1 LPRKIFGLKGKE
13 VRVLWVKVRNKELHD
28 LCYSPAIIRPIIS
41 RSMKLAKYVARVGE
55 KKTERDH
62 IDDPDIN
69 GSILLYHI
77 LKLDGKIWT
86 EIIWLRAGKLGG
98 IL

>member
-1 LPRKIFGLKGKE
+1 MPRKIFGLKGEE
-13 VRVLWVKVRNKELHD
+13 VTVGWIKVCNEELPD
-28 LCYSPAIIRPIIS
+28 LYSSPAVIRAIVS
-41 RSMKLAKYVARVGE
+41 RSTRVAKYVARVGV

-69 GSILLYHI
+69 GSIPLYHI

-86 EIIWLRAGKLGG
+86 EIIWLRTEEIGK